1 MIRRFNFTERKRID
15 QQRVAVRIEERDDGA
30 PPAFTA
36 ELNLDGLELPS
47 DASVIIEAYSGR
59 AALRF
64 AWGEVGALAPPLDRR
79 LVDMPVNPSFRVKV
93 VTPDGSGVL
102 LAMANR
108 VRPHREQHH
117 GSLVWLKGEDL
128 GKEVWRLQFAGTGAP
143 TLLVNENIHG
153 IGEAVLHDNA
163 FRGLVMPEVLRA
175 MLTRALV
182 VDNYAPDDEG
192 GDWNEL
198 MQFVRGFHAE
208 PLGPDG
214 DGDEREA
221 RMDWIDAA
229 VAAFTRRHFHASD
242 FYAAALG
249 QR

>member
-30 PPAFTA
+30 PPSFTA
-36 ELNLDGLELPS
+36 ELHLGEMELPP
-47 DASVIIEAYSGR
+47 AAEVIIEAYSGR
-59 AALRF
+59 SVIRF
-64 AWGEVGALAPPLDRR
+64 PWGTVSALAPPLDRR

-93 VTPDGSGVL
+93 VAPDGSGVL
-102 LAMANR
+102 LALANR
-108 VRPHREQHH
+108 VRPHREEQQ
-117 GSLVWLKGEDL
+117 GSFVWLKGEDL

-153 IGEAVLHDNA
+153 IGEAVLRDNA

-175 MLTRALV
+175 MLTRALIV
-182 VDNYAPDDEG
+182 EDYAPDDEG

-198 MQFVRGFHAE
+198 MQFVRGLHPE
-208 PLGPDG
+208 PFRSDG
-214 DGDEREA
+214 GDERQV
-221 RMDWIDAA
+221 RMDWIDSA
-229 VAAFTRRHFHASD
+229 VAAFTRRHFPASD
-242 FYAAALG
+242 FYQNALS

>member
-15 QQRVAVRIEERDDGA
+15 QQRVAVKIEEKDSGA
-30 PPAFTA
+30 TPAFTA
-36 ELNLDGLELPS
+36 ELDLIGLDLPP
-47 DASVIIEAYSGR
+47 DADVIVEAYSGR
-59 AALRF
+59 AAVRF
-64 AWGEVGALAPPLDRR
+64 PWGKVGALAPPLDRR
-79 LVDMPVNPSFRVKV
+79 LTDMPVNPSFRVKV
-93 VTPDGSGVL
+93 VAPDGSGAL

-108 VRPHREQHH
+108 VRPHQEEHH

-153 IGEAVLHDNA
+153 IGQAVLHDSA
-163 FRGLVMPEVLRA
+163 FRGLVMPEVLRV
-175 MLTRALV
+175 MLTMALI
-182 VDNYAPDDEG
+182 VDDYGPDDES
-192 GDWNEL
+192 GDWSEL
-198 MQFVRGFHAE
+198 MMFVRGFYSD
-208 PLGPDG
+208 PLDPNR
-214 DGDEREA
+214 DGDERAA

-229 VAAFTRRHFHASD
+229 VAAFARRHFHASD